1 MDFEQGVTIR
11 GVRLNPIVLSVLFM
25 LIVSGVFLIV
35 PQLDVWFT
43 GLFYDPETGFPAKR
57 MPILRALRDLNNV
70 VITVV
75 VATLFASIVLKLAL
89 PEQPSLIRPQAS
101 TFILSTLLVGNGLV
115 VNGLFKS
122 FSGRP
127 RPASVEQFGGDLPFL
142 NLWDLTGP
150 CPRNCSFVSGEG
162 SSAFWVFAIW
172 MVAPAHIRRATFVP
186 AIVYVVAISANRI
199 AFGAHFLSDVLMS
212 WGVMALVIA
221 VAWRFLMQNPSD
233 WLSNERQEGRWRK
246 AGLAIRG
253 AIARLLPGR

>member
-1 MDFEQGVTIR
+1 MNIEQGVTI
-11 GVRLNPIVLSVLFM
+11 GGIRLDPIALSVLFM
-25 LIVSGVFLIV
+25 LAVSVVFLVV
-35 PQLDVWFT
+35 PQIDIWFT
-43 GLFYDPETGFPAKR
+43 GLFHDPEIGFPAKR
-57 MPILRALRDLNNV
+57 IPILRAVRDLNNV
-70 VITVV
+70 VIAVV

-89 PEQPSLIRPQAS
+89 PDQPSLIRPQVS
-101 TFILSTLLVGNGLV
+101 SFILSTLLVGNVLV
-115 VNGLFKS
+115 VNGLLKS

-127 RPASVEQFGGDLPFL
+127 RPTNVERFGGDQPFH
-142 NLWDLTGP
+142 NVWDLTGP

-172 MVAPAHIRRATFVP
+172 VVAPNNIRRATFVP
-186 AIVYVVAISANRI
+186 AIVYVIAISLNRV

-221 VAWRFLMQNPSD
+221 VAWRFLMQNPLD
-233 WLSNERQEGRWRK
+233 WLSNERQEARWRK